1 MINPETVS
9 ESFIKW
15 LEDEGIGT
23 FGTDIYL
30 SQVPEKAPNTC
41 YWVLTSGGIPISKNK
56 TGERVKQYFTSV
68 YYRSTRAKDVERK
81 LFALEELVNSPNCL
95 QLEGFEV
102 IEFEASQ
109 FPQDDDLD
117 NEQLRVGTL
126 QVNIQIYKKD

>member
-1 MINPETVS
+1 MNNPETVS

-15 LEDEGIGT
+15 LEDENIGT

-30 SQVPEKAPNTC
+30 SQVPEEAPDTC
-41 YWVLTSGGIPISKNK
+41 YWVITNGGSPISKNR
-56 TGERVKQYFTSV
+56 TGERVKQYFTSI
-68 YYRSTRAKDVERK
+68 YYRSTKAKTVERN
-81 LFALEELVNSPNCL
+81 LFALENLINAPGCL

-109 FPQDDDLD
+109 FPQDDDID
-117 NEQLRVGTL
+117 NEQLRVGLL